1 MKKLFLILLSI
12 PMLGQGNQLSIS
24 IDSITTQNS
33 TAERIFTL
41 NYQIKNLTNETISF
55 FLDTK
60 KIISVSGASM
70 RINPYYMVFQNK
82 IYIPQVFS
90 QNRQTFTEEA
100 YTKFI
105 KQQTDYLNSVF
116 DSYKKSGG
124 ISNDKY
130 WVVKNIDLMQN
141 IMSLKSNEV
150 KHFSHI
156 LYWDKTRYFKEND
169 LEYIIDEKDFYE
181 FDLTI
186 NLIKRYFKESLSK
199 EFYSK
204 IEKDKNFIEGVFTSN
219 KIEID
224 FR

>member
-24 IDSITTQNS
+24 IDSITTKD
-33 TAERIFTL
+33 TKAERIFTL
-41 NYQIKNLTNETISF
+41 HYHIKNLTNETISF
-55 FLDTK
+55 FLDTT

-70 RINPYYMVFQNK
+70 RYNPYYMVFQNNVHV
-82 IYIPQVFS
+82 PVRFT
-90 QNRQTFTEEA
+90 QNRQK
-100 YTKFI
+100 YTKEAFDKLMKETSYI
-105 KQQTDYLNSVF
+105 NSVF

-130 WVVKNIDLMQN
+130 WVVKNTELMKN

-199 EFYSK
+199 EFYSL
-204 IEKDKNFIEGVFTSN
+204 IEKDKNFIQGIFTSN
-219 KIEID
+219 KIVID
-224 FR
+224 FK

>member
-1 MKKLFLILLSI
+1 MIKLFLLLLSI

-24 IDSITTQNS
+24 IDSITTQD
-33 TAERIFTL
+33 TVKERIFTL

-55 FLDTK
+55 FLDTT

-70 RINPYYMVFQNK
+70 RYNPYYMVFQNNVHV
-82 IYIPQVFS
+82 PVRFT
-90 QNRQTFTEEA
+90 QNRQK
-100 YTKFI
+100 YTKEAFDKLMKETSYI
-105 KQQTDYLNSVF
+105 NSVF

-130 WVVKNIDLMQN
+130 WVVKNTELMKN